1 MINSIYRKNRVAWVC
16 FALIIV
22 VFCAIA
28 TRAADVSAR
37 SAILIEA
44 DTGEVIFEKNSH
56 ERLPMASTTKI
67 MTALVALENEDC
79 DKKISVSPK
88 ACGIEGSSIYLTAGE
103 KLTLEDLLYALM
115 LESANDAA
123 AAIAYEISGGIDGEK
138 SRISAVWCRPYHENR

>member
-1 MINSIYRKNRVAWVC
+1 MC

-67 MTALVALENEDC
+67 MTALVALENGDC

-103 KLTLEDLLYALM
+103 
-115 LESANDAA
+115 S
-123 AAIAYEISGGIDGEK
+123 
-138 SRISAVWCRPYHENR
+138 

>member
-22 VFCAIA
+22 VFCTIA

-67 MTALVALENEDC
+67 LTCILALEQGNPDDWVE
-79 DKKISVSPK
+79 VSEK
-88 ACGIEGSSIYLTAGE
+88 AASMP
-103 KLTLEDLLYALM
+103 D
-115 LESANDAA
+115 
-123 AAIAYEISGGIDGEK
+123 
-138 SRISAVWCRPYHENR
+138 V

>member
-1 MINSIYRKNRVAWVC
+1 MINSIYRKSRVAWVC

-79 DKKISVSPK
+79 DKKSRFPQKPAELKAQAYISPRGK
-88 ACGIEGSSIYLTAGE
+88 ADARRPALRS
-103 KLTLEDLLYALM
+103 YAR
-115 LESANDAA
+115 EC
-123 AAIAYEISGGIDGEK
+123 K
-138 SRISAVWCRPYHENR
+138 